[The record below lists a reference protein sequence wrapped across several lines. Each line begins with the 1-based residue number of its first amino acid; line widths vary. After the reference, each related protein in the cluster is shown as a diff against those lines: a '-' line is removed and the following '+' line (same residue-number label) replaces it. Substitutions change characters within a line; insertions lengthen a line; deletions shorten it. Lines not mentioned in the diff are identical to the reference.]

1 MKFWTGLLLFLGLL
15 LVAQPS
21 VAYDTDGH
29 FYTVYVIARD
39 SGFTPTEALEIA
51 TMVEYT
57 DWDERT
63 DAIQYPFPFGPGNE
77 QRRLYHFPVSARGAA
92 WTQQNSAWAK
102 HNVNMSLK
110 ANNLTKLG
118 IAIHVYQDSYSH
130 ETYGLVKGHLFAVP
144 TVHYPDYPFCWVKNY
159 VNMTNFIYTIMK
171 QYRTNNGLEIPERKL
186 NDTFQEAA
194 AFAPPDWK
202 KHPGGWRQKSNDDYA
217 KFNLQPRCDWWT
229 KKIAETYK
237 LETVPVYHTP
247 PKSILDEFTKIV
259 ASYNLPN
266 KEADCDKSEW
276 ARKDAAVA
284 AALAA
289 APAAPVVSAAATAAD
304 EAEIVRILEMP
315 IKWGARR
322 LATKAP
328 QAGSDSRV
336 RARLTNEAAL
346 GVILDSTDL
355 VENTGFIAYVVNY
368 WDWTN
373 VDVASQLE
381 LRLASTNFRVR
392 MLCASFLSSAP
403 VLAELTA
410 ERLRVA
416 FKTAADSALSAAD
429 RSYILDLLPTDPE
442 TISLYAPN
450 AVAILAELMQ
460 YPDTATGAAAKLY
473 KVGVDTSRLTRT
485 VPLDAIRMDA
495 FNVLQGQDVQN
506 AADGVRYWIIRSYEN
521 FDGAVSNSSADMGR
535 IAGLLKIWTW
545 ADIIGDVEAL
555 RAAAVAIS
563 TYDKQDA
570 APKSLTD
577 VLQSS
582 LTRAELTADS
592 PLIDIT
598 LDIRNAL
605 QAVTGQSLL

>member
-39 SGFTPTEALEIA
+39 SGFTPPEALEIA

-57 DWDERT
+57 DWDVRT
-63 DAIQYPFPFGPGNE
+63 DAVQWPYPFGPGNE
-77 QRRLYHFPVSARGAA
+77 QRRLYHFPCDSAHSAA

-130 ETYGLVKGHLFAVP
+130 ETYGQVKGHLFADP
-144 TVHYPDYPFCWVKNY
+144 TVHYPDYPFRWVDKY

-171 QYRTNNGLEIPERKL
+171 QYRTNNGLEISERKL
-186 NDTFQEAA
+186 IDTFKDAA
-194 AFAPPDWK
+194 AFAPPDWE

-237 LETVPVYHTP
+237 SETVPVYQTP
-247 PKSILDEFTKIV
+247 SQSILAEFTKIV
-259 ASYNLPN
+259 AAYKLPD
-266 KEADCDKSEW
+266 KEAECDKSEW

-289 APAAPVVSAAATAAD
+289 VTAPPLVLAAATAAD
-304 EAEIVRILEMP
+304 EAEIARILEMP

-322 LATKAP
+322 LVTKAP

-355 VENTGFIAYVVNY
+355 IENPGFIAYVVNY
-368 WDWTN
+368 WDWTT
-373 VDVASQLE
+373 VDVASQFE
-381 LRLASTNFRVR
+381 LRLASPNFRVR
-392 MLCASFLSSAP
+392 ILCASLLSSAP
-403 VLAELTA
+403 VLSELTA
-410 ERLRVA
+410 ERLRAVY
-416 FKTAADSALSAAD
+416 KTAADSNLSAAD
-429 RSYILDLLPTDPE
+429 RSYILDLIPSDPE
-442 TISLYAPN
+442 RISLYAPN
-450 AVAILAELMQ
+450 AVAILAGLMQ

-473 KVGVDTSRLTRT
+473 RVGVDTSRLAQAG
-485 VPLDAIRMDA
+485 PLDAIRMDA
-495 FNVLQGQDVQN
+495 FNALQGQDAQS
-506 AADGVRYWIIRSYEN
+506 AADGVRYWIIRSYED
-521 FDGAVSNSSADMGR
+521 FDGAVSNSAADVGR
-535 IAGLLKIWTW
+535 IAGLLKIWIW

-563 TYDKQDA
+563 TYDTQDA
-570 APKSLTD
+570 TPKSLID
-577 VLQSS
+577 ALQTS
-582 LTRAELTADS
+582 LLRAELTADS
-592 PLIDIT
+592 TLIDIT

-605 QAVTGQSLL
+605 QAVTGGK